1 MTIFKAG
8 DIVKK
13 KRNGALYRVLDPDA
27 ESMLLPMNYDRTTGT
42 LLLVTS
48 IRSDITF
55 WTNSEMY
62 EQASA
67 LEKALYGE

>member
-1 MTIFKAG
+1 MIFKAG
-8 DIVKK
+8 DVVKK
-13 KRNGALYRVLDPDA
+13 KRNGALYRVLDPEA
-27 ESMLLPMNYDRTTGT
+27 EAMLLPMNYDRSTGT

-48 IRSDITF
+48 ISSDITF
-55 WTNSEMY
+55 WSNAELY